1 METRT
6 GQTIIEN
13 FLSLDA
19 DNNPVSGATFDVLSI
34 KDGVTFTGITVS
46 TILSDASLGLF
57 YASWSADTTGDY
69 QLYIKNNI
77 TNVIYI
83 TDRISVLPD
92 SAFDQNIFIGL

>member
-1 METRT
+1 MDIRT
-6 GQTIIEN
+6 GQTVVED

-19 DNNPVSGATFDVLSI
+19 DNNPLSGATFDVVSI
-34 KDGVTFTGITVS
+34 KDGFPFTGLTV
-46 TILSDASLGLF
+46 TTALSDASLGLF

-69 QLYIKNNI
+69 QLYIKNNL